1 MSQRVT
7 MQRCLMK
14 KKTKQ
19 NESAVSPV
27 VGVML
32 MLVVTVIIA
41 AVVSAFSGGLIGTTQ
56 KAPNAVMNFQIQ
68 SAANE
73 GGFYAPD
80 LSITEVSGN
89 TLPTKDLRITTM
101 YTNSTGTTFQGN
113 LTGEQYVTGNDLWT
127 SFTSNEYGPVLY
139 LNDMSRFGN
148 YSTIT
153 SNPPGTPDAFGNASA
168 ILRPGDTLTTVGNY
182 CGNWKD
188 SSSAGS
194 PNENPGLNYL
204 LGFNVTEQS
213 EAGGFGPGSIV
224 EVKVIHSPSQ
234 KIIADEKVTV
244 E

>member
-1 MSQRVT
+1 
-7 MQRCLMK
+7 MK

-19 NESAVSPV
+19 DESAVSPV
-27 VGVML
+27 IGVML
-32 MLVVTVIIA
+32 MLVVTIIIA

-56 KAPNAVMNFQIQ
+56 KAPNAVLNFQIQ

-73 GGFYAPD
+73 AGFYAPD
-80 LSITEVSGN
+80 MSITEVSGD
-89 TLPTKDLRITTM
+89 TLPTRDLRITTI
-101 YTNSTGTTFQGN
+101 YTNSTGTTFQGS
-113 LTGEQYVTGNDLWT
+113 LTGEQYVTGNDSYT
-127 SFTSNEYGPVLY
+127 YFTSSEYGPVLY

-153 SNPPGTPDAFGNASA
+153 STPGTPDAFGNASA

-182 CGNWKD
+182 CGNWGD
-188 SSSAGS
+188 GSTAGS

-204 LGFNVTEQS
+204 LGFNVTEQ
-213 EAGGFGPGSIV
+213 EQVGGFGQGSIV
-224 EVKVIHSPSQ
+224 EVKVIHIPSQ